1 MSEYK
6 YINDAE
12 REWTEKY
19 EGTYTPEEIEL
30 NKKLRDACAQEN
42 LDFTV

>member
-19 EGTYTPEEIEL
+19 LLPHDIRRE
-30 NKKLRDACAQEN
+30 RR
-42 LDFTV
+42 